1 VEKGLGGQEEGMG
14 VTWVLELI
22 RELLYIDEVFEAVKI
37 RSQCIYDLDVG
48 YIQLC
53 ETHNPYTSANLYT

>member
-1 VEKGLGGQEEGMG
+1 VEKGLGGQEKSRREI
-14 VTWVLELI
+14 WVLELI